1 MSENVY
7 TKKEK
12 STGTYVPEL
21 VSRLL
26 KAKGILNQEDQLEFL
41 NPALKDIKSPFLLN
55 GMGKGCER
63 LDTAL
68 KNNEKIGIYCDYDLD
83 GSSAAAI
90 LFDGFGMLGFQ
101 DVEIYQPRR
110 LTEGYGFHKAGVDAF
125 KEKGVSV
132 IVTVDVGITA
142 HETCL
147 YAKEAGL
154 DVILTDHHL
163 PDATLPDALTVINP
177 NTKECTA
184 GLGHLCG
191 AGVAFYLV
199 YAFAK
204 TLKDKNI
211 KIPESFNLE
220 SLLDLFVIGTLTDMV
235 PLVKENRVLVKKGLQ
250 KFTNTKR
257 AGLLALKARAELMG
271 KNISSADI
279 GFKLAPKLNSLSR
292 LDTELRPTT
301 ILIENDRQTAEKLV
315 AEAFLVNEKRVQ
327 SLEEGL
333 KEAIG
338 YFKEHPPESVC
349 VYVSEEIHPG
359 VLGLIAT
366 RVVEEHGLPSFIG
379 SVLPNGQ
386 VVGSARLPQKT
397 GLSLKEM
404 MSFCPSLIQFG
415 GHAEAAG
422 FELNLDKAPQFEN
435 ELKMYLED
443 FSTKDRNIAQGV
455 KFDCEVYLE
464 ELDREFLNW
473 LKHLEPFGVGFEQP
487 IFKVSDLE
495 IASVRKLKDKHYKL
509 LVSDKKGKTFDVLWF
524 SPAKDHE
531 VSIMIESQNYVN
543 YKFNFYVNPQ
553 VNFFRKT
560 ESLQLLMNEVEVSVG
575 SGLGV
580 SV

>member
-1 MSENVY
+1 MQQN
-7 TKKEK
+7 K
-12 STGTYVPEL
+12 STGTYIPEL

-26 KAKGILNQEDQLEFL
+26 KAKGFLNQDDQLEFL
-41 NPALKDIKSPFLLN
+41 NPSMKDIKSPFVLN
-55 GMGKGCER
+55 GMDQGCVR
-63 LDTAL
+63 LSEAL

-90 LFDGFGMLGFQ
+90 LFDGFGQLGFN
-101 DVEIYQPRR
+101 DIEIYQPRR
-110 LTEGYGFHKAGVDAF
+110 LAEGYGFHKAGVDYF

-147 YAKEAGL
+147 YAKDEGL

-163 PDATLPDALTVINP
+163 PDATLPEALTVINP

-199 YAFAK
+199 YGLAK
-204 TLKDKNI
+204 YLKDSGEEI
-211 KIPESFNLE
+211 KQGFSLD

-235 PLVKENRVLVKKGLQ
+235 PLIKENRVLVKSGLK
-250 KFTNTKR
+250 KFSSTKR
-257 AGLLALKARAELMG
+257 PGLLALKARSELMG
-271 KNISSADI
+271 KQISSSDI

-301 ILIENDRQTAEKLV
+301 ILIEEDRETAEKLV
-315 AEAFLVNEKRVQ
+315 AEAFLVNEKRVK

-333 KEAIG
+333 KEAIE
-338 YFKEHPPESVC
+338 YFKENTPEGVC
-349 VYVSEEIHPG
+349 FFVSEDIHPG
-359 VLGLIAT
+359 VMGLIAT
-366 RVVEEHGLPSFIG
+366 RVVEEYGAPAFIG
-379 SVLPNGQ
+379 SILANGQ
-386 VVGSARLPQKT
+386 IVGSARLPAKT

-422 FELNLDKAPQFEN
+422 FELKFEKAAQFKN
-435 ELKMYLED
+435 ELSMYLED
-443 FSTKDRNIAQGV
+443 FSTKEANIAFGP
-455 KFDCEVYLE
+455 KYDCEVYLE
-464 ELDREFLNW
+464 ELNREFLSW

-531 VSIMIESQNYVN
+531 VALMIESQNYVN
-543 YKFNFYVNPQ
+543 YKFNFYVNPN

-560 ESLQLLMNEVEVSVG
+560 ETLQL
-575 SGLGV
+575 
-580 SV
+580 